1 MNHSLYGL
9 KQATRAWYNRFA
21 SNLAS
26 IGLVGAKLDTSLFI
40 YRCSNDIV
48 YLLLYVDGIVLMAS
62 ITTFY
67 STRSSPFNGSLQ

>member
-26 IGLVGAKLDTSLFI
+26 IGFVEAKSDTSLFI
-40 YRCSNDIV
+40 YQCGNDIV
-48 YLLLYVDGIVLMAS
+48 YLLLYVDNIVLMAS
-62 ITTFY
+62 IATFC
-67 STRSSPFNGSLQ
+67 SARSSPFNGSL